1 MFLGRPRTYSSSE
14 SESETNLPYPDGLII
29 SVFECLNSVF
39 LLDRIFLLDHCYGE
53 IPILAVGIPLLRIL
67 IKEVEVDPVASYPQF
82 RSSRDSKSSVAYVT
96 YPLTTVI
103 DFSDRYLITGS
114 RDTKADVRPKAP
126 SFISTGKSSTS

>member
-67 IKEVEVDPVASYPQF
+67 IKKVEVDPVASYPQF
-82 RSSRDSKSSVAYVT
+82 RSSRD
-96 YPLTTVI
+96 
-103 DFSDRYLITGS
+103 
-114 RDTKADVRPKAP
+114 
-126 SFISTGKSSTS
+126 